1 MVHIL
6 GYIAQTKDSGPRPVA
21 LSGLEKQLDDQLLG
35 HNGIR
40 EYRKDSRG
48 RIIPSADSR
57 FKDAVDGLN
66 VRLTVNMEYQTIVGE
81 ELDAAISFTRTRPTN
96 PAAALLWWNPRP
108 AAFWRWPAGPTII

>member
-1 MVHIL
+1 MH
-6 GYIAQTKDSGPRPVA
+6 GAHSGLHRPDEGQRSAAVA

-66 VRLTVNMEYQTIVGE
+66 VRLTVNMEYQTIVEE
-81 ELDAAISFTRTRPTN
+81 ELDAAISFYTDQTHK
-96 PAAALLWWNPRP
+96 PR
-108 AAFWRWPAGPTII
+108 GCIIVVEPKTGSILAMAQPSPL